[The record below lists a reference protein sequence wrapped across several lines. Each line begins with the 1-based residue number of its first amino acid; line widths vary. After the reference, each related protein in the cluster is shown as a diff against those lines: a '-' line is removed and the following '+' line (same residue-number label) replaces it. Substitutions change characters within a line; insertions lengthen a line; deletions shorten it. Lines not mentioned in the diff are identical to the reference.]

1 MHPEI
6 EKLIDFAIADEQIT
20 EKERNVILK
29 KATELGDDL
38 DEVEMILEGKFHQVA
53 ANKPKDKV
61 KVGNISICPAC
72 GATVK
77 AMIITCSACGHEFS
91 NTNSNKSISKLLNE
105 LNNLKKESEEED
117 WDFERRKADLINHTP
132 IPINREDLIEFL
144 STCCSQADVDFMA
157 RGSGNIPS
165 AWANKGNEALLK
177 AKIAF
182 NDDPTTK
189 ILLNDF
195 EKKLNNASRKSKMIW
210 VLFLFVF
217 AILGGIISLIE
228 YFDK

>member
-6 EKLIDFAIADEQIT
+6 EKLIDFAIADGQIT

-29 KATELGDDL
+29 KANELGVET
-38 DEVEMILEGKFHQVA
+38 DEVEMVLDGKLHQIE

-77 AMIITCSACGHEFS
+77 SMVISCSACGHEFS

-105 LNNLKKESEEED
+105 LNNLKKEREED
-117 WDFERRKADLINHTP
+117 DWDLERRKADLINHTP

-144 STCCSQADVDFMA
+144 SICCSQADVDFMA
-157 RGSGNIPS
+157 GGTIPS

-189 ILLNDF
+189 ILLKDY
-195 EKKLNNASRKSKMIW
+195 EKKLNNASRKSKMMW
-210 VLFLFVF
+210 VLILFLW
-217 AILGGIISLIE
+217 AMIGGLISLIK